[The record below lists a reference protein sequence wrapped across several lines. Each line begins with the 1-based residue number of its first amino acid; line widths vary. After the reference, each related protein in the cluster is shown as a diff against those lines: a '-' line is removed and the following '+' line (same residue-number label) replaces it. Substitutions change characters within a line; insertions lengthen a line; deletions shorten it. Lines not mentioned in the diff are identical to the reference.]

1 MDSLAQFK
9 EATDSLSTSLTQV
22 LLPAVEKMAKVAIAM
37 EKIAEREAQRLEALE
52 AKRDEIMKDAQ
63 NAREELKSTFENKM
77 DELKGA
83 IRDAAMVQI

>member
-1 MDSLAQFK
+1 
-9 EATDSLSTSLTQV
+9 
-22 LLPAVEKMAKVAIAM
+22 M